1 MIKKEIMIFGT
12 RKSCQKTGR
21 AKPFRGYGRRTR
33 KQKLSGESGLQK
45 KRDPAKRLGFFV
57 KKRQS
62 GNHEISSNTSL
73 YPGRINAPLEFLKG

>member
-45 KRDPAKRLGFFV
+45 KETQPKGWV
-57 KKRQS
+57 
-62 GNHEISSNTSL
+62 
-73 YPGRINAPLEFLKG
+73 FL

>member
-1 MIKKEIMIFGT
+1 MVGEP
-12 RKSCQKTGR
+12 KSKSFLGKAGFEER
-21 AKPFRGYGRRTR
+21 
-33 KQKLSGESGLQK
+33 E
-45 KRDPAKRLGFFV
+45 PAKRLGFFV